1 MMQVGQVNVG
11 TSERSNGHNGATSD
25 LFAQVTTLEPSEP
38 LQGVPGTVILDVSRR
53 NRTSHGNTIP
63 WQHSSILIQQAPCWL
78 NVSWIRRVVHRG
90 FAYS

>member
-53 NRTSHGNTIP
+53 I
-63 WQHSSILIQQAPCWL
+63 
-78 NVSWIRRVVHRG
+78 
-90 FAYS
+90 